1 MLLGHLFERTLLFC
15 DFLFVVY
22 LDIKPFQKG
31 IYTEKGQFTP
41 TGAFFPLR
49 VEPYLEIMHKWK

>member
-22 LDIKPFQKG
+22 LDIKPFHKG

-41 TGAFFPLR
+41 TGAFFSSTSWTLF
-49 VEPYLEIMHKWK
+49 KK